1 MKTLATV
8 VLSLIAIAAS
18 LVLLLSTVCAFTGGV
33 VSGGDRSSFV
43 ICAVVSL
50 AVVIAAMSAINHLNR
65 KRTPE

>member
-1 MKTLATV
+1 MKTLATI

-33 VSGGDRSSFV
+33 VRGGDRSSFV

-50 AVVIAAMSAINHLNR
+50 AVVIAAMSAINYL
-65 KRTPE
+65 KPKADP